1 MRVAPGKQACA
12 SRRAHRGD
20 VEIRIPHPTSRKPV
34 HTRGGNFGS
43 VAAEVGKTHVVE
55 NDDYDIGRPFGGGQL
70 VRPPGL
76 GILICPPDGAFEEI
90 FVMRHAASLLEAADI
105 ASAAHRRSTAQV
117 HAACSRVPIASRTSN
132 RAIQVSCCIN
142 VADRPKN
149 LFAGLR
155 SISTWLIETGN
166 AISGTY
172 ILPMIRRRHASFTST
187 AAIGR
192 TAARSLRRCVF
203 AAGLLCVRAFCS
215 ALLVLQASDACPG
228 ALQIIAH
235 CDVQRAAALTG

>member
-1 MRVAPGKQACA
+1 MPLALRHQLLARRNAPLPAWTGLQCRLRTAISHITMSSMWA
-12 SRRAHRGD
+12 PRTRA
-20 VEIRIPHPTSRKPV
+20 RKPKAGPQL
-34 HTRGGNFGS
+34 RRRCGN
-43 VAAEVGKTHVVE
+43 
-55 NDDYDIGRPFGGGQL
+55 
-70 VRPPGL
+70 
-76 GILICPPDGAFEEI
+76 
-90 FVMRHAASLLEAADI
+90 
-105 ASAAHRRSTAQV
+105 SA
-117 HAACSRVPIASRTSN
+117 
-132 RAIQVSCCIN
+132 
-142 VADRPKN
+142 
-149 LFAGLR
+149 R

-203 AAGLLCVRAFCS
+203 AAGLLCVRPFCS

-235 CDVQRAAALTG
+235 CDVQRAAALTGELDVVAGNERIEDSRVGDGCEKVAGVQGVNRD